1 MLFNW
6 EFLLLQPQLKA
17 EIREGGKDE
26 IVSNAE
32 LLCYAHF
39 PPDGAISVSFSE
51 FGWEV
56 AWIPL
61 EEVSGTNGRLRRLV
75 YSGLG
80 FCRSAVFAAAAAF
93 ILFVKLKAMLARTR
107 RREKGDCGRTNAGS
121 MARNSKAKGGGRRV
135 GSLVGLGSCNKPFT
149 MPASFALHLLFF
161 SICLSFRSD
170 IGGDRKG

>member
-1 MLFNW
+1 MLFIW

-39 PPDGAISVSFSE
+39 PPDGAISVSFSA
-51 FGWEV
+51 FGKEV

-61 EEVSGTNGRLRRLV
+61 EEVSGTNGRSRLRRLV

-93 ILFVKLKAMLARTR
+93 ILFVKLKAKLARTR
-107 RREKGDCGRTNAGS
+107 RRGGRRGDCGRTNAGWIHG
-121 MARNSKAKGGGRRV
+121 SKFESEGRGRV
-135 GSLVGLGSCNKPFT
+135 GL
-149 MPASFALHLLFF
+149 
-161 SICLSFRSD
+161 R
-170 IGGDRKG
+170 

>member
-1 MLFNW
+1 M
-6 EFLLLQPQLKA
+6 
-17 EIREGGKDE
+17 RGCVDSGGVWHKDP
-26 IVSNAE
+26 S
-32 LLCYAHF
+32 
-39 PPDGAISVSFSE
+39 
-51 FGWEV
+51 
-56 AWIPL
+56 
-61 EEVSGTNGRLRRLV
+61 TLRVV
-75 YSGLG
+75 YSRLG

-93 ILFVKLKAMLARTR
+93 ILFVKLKAKLART

-135 GSLVGLGSCNKPFT
+135 GSLVGSYNKPFT